1 MTGDRLAFEWA
12 RSYDA
17 DQLAAFI
24 EDLWGAAS
32 GDNDLATLDAIEQAV
47 SEHRPPLKPCPLT
60 DRELEILTEL
70 ASGETYE
77 GAARNLGI
85 GRDSVRAR
93 CPNIYARLGAKNGV
107 QAAAIAER
115 QGWLAGL
122 HLPTPPTSP
131 GCGPIS
137 WPQIYRA
144 QAAQL
149 RRHPGRVA
157 EFGPYRSRT
166 AARRA
171 ASRIRRGVYEPFQPA
186 GAFGAEFTGTEYGGW
201 LVHAHYRGTTSI
213 TTSGSTT

>member
-1 MTGDRLAFEWA
+1 MADNLTFPWA

-17 DQLAAFI
+17 DQLTAFI

-32 GDNDLATLDAIEQAV
+32 GDNDLTTLDAIEQAV
-47 SEHRPPLKPCPLT
+47 TEHRPSLPLCPLS

-85 GRDSVRAR
+85 SRESVRAR

-115 QGWLAGL
+115 HGWLAGL
-122 HLPTPPTSP
+122 HLPTPPASP
-131 GCGPIS
+131 DCGPIA
-137 WPQIYRA
+137 WPQVYRA
-144 QAAQL
+144 RAAQL
-149 RRHPGRVA
+149 RKHPGRVG
-157 EFGPYRSRT
+157 EIGPYRSRT

-186 GAFGAEFTGTEYGGW
+186 GSFDAQLVGADYGRW
-201 LVHAHYRGTTSI
+201 VVHARYVGTKTT
-213 TTSGSTT
+213 TTSGSTS